1 MGRFLEDAQN
11 IFEAAER
18 VSASGQMVSDLTI
31 LVGVEGGIQMLA
43 DSDWPLDRLLAHHGA
58 RAVYRVGERAGKV
71 RLEGRAGAQACRL
84 ETEST
89 RQVARWVLSSA
100 IPIPRPAEI
109 WPLLP
114 AGSD

>member
-18 VSASGQMVSDLTI
+18 VSASGQVVSDFTI
-31 LVGVEGGIQMLA
+31 LVGVQGGIQMLA
-43 DSDWPLDRLLAHHGA
+43 SSDWPLDRLLAHHGA

-71 RLEGRAGAQACRL
+71 SLEGRAGAQACRL
-84 ETEST
+84 ETEPP
-89 RQVARWVLSSA
+89 RQVARRLLNSA
-100 IPIPRPAEI
+100 IPAPLPAEI
-109 WPLLP
+109 WRLLP